1 MKQIPFKGTIRE
13 VGNSYMVTIP
23 REYIGKELS
32 KNSTYWFTVDTK
44 EQGVAK

>member
-23 REYIGKELS
+23 REFIGDKLH
-32 KNSTYWFTVDTK
+32 KNSTYWFTVETE
-44 EQGVAK
+44 EQEGAK